1 MDNLPLG
8 NFDSN
13 CNQIAQQVVMQ
24 PTQVDFNVFN
34 SGRFFEII
42 KNIDTLTE
50 EQIEGVIDTYLD
62 VIVEKTL
69 SDDSRMG
76 TILCNPKFVNA
87 YCRVMRRT
95 SIDFE
100 RRLFCN
106 KLTYEYGIVDGHNEV
121 ILNKFREISA
131 YVNHHQ
137 IIKLAGRGI
146 PKKIAEDLVTCR
158 FSSRHEN
165 VNVQR
170 LNFSMCKYNCEIF
183 TEQRIIWIYE
193 DLFDR
198 ISDLFIYSMLE
209 VYSERELDDFGT
221 DFGDI
226 YGNISLAILVI
237 LNNMPSVSI
246 RQVILKYLDAYEEW
260 FKKRQT
266 KPRFSLRAL
275 SYDYER
281 VVNIVDKMI
290 EEGFEIP

>member
-170 LNFSMCKYNCEIF
+170 LNVKYLLNRESSGF
-183 TEQRIIWIYE
+183 M
-193 DLFDR
+193 R
-198 ISDLFIYSMLE
+198 ISLTESLISSSIRCSKSILKENLMISEQTLVISM
-209 VYSERELDDFGT
+209 V
-221 DFGDI
+221 
-226 YGNISLAILVI
+226 ISLL
-237 LNNMPSVSI
+237 PF
-246 RQVILKYLDAYEEW
+246 W
-260 FKKRQT
+260 
-266 KPRFSLRAL
+266 L
-275 SYDYER
+275 S
-281 VVNIVDKMI
+281 
-290 EEGFEIP
+290 